1 MKPEAIGT
9 VGLLVIDEA
18 FWQSGLRGL
27 DGKATLT
34 QDGLEPGR
42 TSLVC
47 YNGKGKMDMGPRPI
61 WSPRGSGSARR

>member
-27 DGKATLT
+27 
-34 QDGLEPGR
+34 R
-42 TSLVC
+42 
-47 YNGKGKMDMGPRPI
+47 
-61 WSPRGSGSARR
+61 W